1 MYDLESPNFSVEE
14 SINETT
20 GLPTKKY
27 KIKGIFST
35 IGEKNRNGR
44 IYPKHLWE
52 RNVKEYQEV
61 IETGSIN
68 RLGEWQHPP
77 RSNIDPMK
85 GVIAIDKLY
94 IDQTGKYVMGEA
106 TLLDNEQAR
115 QLKSLIDNGIKL
127 SVSSRSLGSVKN
139 GIVEDFKLITYD
151 VVDTPSDYNAT
162 MNGLVESYQLNEGI
176 LMDKEFDIVDDK
188 IVEVKSAESSKKSTK
203 QKEKKKSIK
212 EDDSKDTEDKE
223 TKDEVE
229 ILNDDETD
237 DTDNTDD
244 TKNTEKDKEDEDKD
258 DKNDKDEKSELS
270 EQDLNRFN
278 QELKNKFK
286 ELLSSF

>member
-20 GLPTKKY
+20 GLPSKKY

-203 QKEKKKSIK
+203 KKKSIK

-223 TKDEVE
+223 KVE
-229 ILNDDETD
+229 ILNDDNSD
-237 DTDNTDD
+237 DSDEECKD
-244 TKNTEKDKEDEDKD
+244 TENTEDTEDSKDSKQ
-258 DKNDKDEKSELS
+258 DKDEKSELS

-286 ELLSSF
+286 ELLSSFLI

>member
-20 GLPTKKY
+20 GLPSKKY

-52 RNVKEYQEV
+52 KNVREYQEV

-188 IVEVKSAESSKKSTK
+188 IVEVKKSSAK
-203 QKEKKKSIK
+203 KKKSIK

>member
-20 GLPTKKY
+20 GLPSKKY

-52 RNVKEYQEV
+52 KNVREYQEV

-188 IVEVKSAESSKKSTK
+188 IVEVNSGKSSKKSN
-203 QKEKKKSIK
+203 KKSIK
-212 EDDSKDTEDKE
+212 EDDTKDTEDKE
-223 TKDEVE
+223 KVE

-244 TKNTEKDKEDEDKD
+244 TKKTEKDKEDEDKD
-258 DKNDKDEKSELS
+258 DKNDKDEKSEIT

>member
-20 GLPTKKY
+20 GLPSKKY

-188 IVEVKSAESSKKSTK
+188 IVEVKSAESSKKLTK

-212 EDDSKDTEDKE
+212 EEETDDKKDDK
-223 TKDEVE
+223 DVE
-229 ILNDDETD
+229 ILNDDDSD
-237 DTDNTDD
+237 DSDEESKD
-244 TKNTEKDKEDEDKD
+244 TKDTEDSKDSKQDKD
-258 DKNDKDEKSELS
+258 ELS

>member
-52 RNVKEYQEV
+52 KNVREYQEV

-188 IVEVKSAESSKKSTK
+188 IVEVQSAESSKKS
-203 QKEKKKSIK
+203 KKSIK

-223 TKDEVE
+223 KVE

-237 DTDNTDD
+237 DTDEECKD
-244 TKNTEKDKEDEDKD
+244 TENTEDTEDSKDSKQDKD
-258 DKNDKDEKSELS
+258 ELS

>member
-52 RNVKEYQEV
+52 KNVREYQEV

-188 IVEVKSAESSKKSTK
+188 IVEVQSSKKSK
-203 QKEKKKSIK
+203 GKKSIK
-212 EDDSKDTEDKE
+212 EEETEDKE
-223 TKDEVE
+223 KVE
-229 ILNDDETD
+229 ILNDDNSD
-237 DTDNTDD
+237 DSDEECKD
-244 TKNTEKDKEDEDKD
+244 TENTEDSKDSKQDKESDI
-258 DKNDKDEKSELS
+258 S
-270 EQDLNRFN
+270 EQDLNKFN
-278 QELKNKFK
+278 TELKNKFK

>member
-20 GLPTKKY
+20 GLPSKKY

-52 RNVKEYQEV
+52 KNVREYQEV

-188 IVEVKSAESSKKSTK
+188 IVEVQSSKKSSAK
-203 QKEKKKSIK
+203 KKKSIK
-212 EDDSKDTEDKE
+212 EDDTKDTEDK
-223 TKDEVE
+223 DVE

-244 TKNTEKDKEDEDKD
+244 TKKTEKDKEDEDKD

>member
-20 GLPTKKY
+20 GLPSKKY

-52 RNVKEYQEV
+52 KNVREYQEV

-188 IVEVKSAESSKKSTK
+188 IVEVKSGKSNKKST
-203 QKEKKKSIK
+203 KKSIK
-212 EDDSKDTEDKE
+212 EEETED
-223 TKDEVE
+223 TKGKDVE
-229 ILNDDETD
+229 ILNDDD
-237 DTDNTDD
+237 DDESEECKD
-244 TKNTEKDKEDEDKD
+244 TEDTEDSKDSKQ
-258 DKNDKDEKSELS
+258 DKDEKSELS

>member
-20 GLPTKKY
+20 GLPSKKY

-52 RNVKEYQEV
+52 KNVREYQEV

-188 IVEVKSAESSKKSTK
+188 IVEVNSGKSSKKSN
-203 QKEKKKSIK
+203 KKSIK
-212 EDDSKDTEDKE
+212 EDDTKDTEDKE
-223 TKDEVE
+223 KVE
-229 ILNDDETD
+229 ILNDDDSD
-237 DTDNTDD
+237 DSDEESKD
-244 TKNTEKDKEDEDKD
+244 TKDTEDSKDSKQDKD
-258 DKNDKDEKSELS
+258 ELS

>member
-52 RNVKEYQEV
+52 KNVREYQEV

-188 IVEVKSAESSKKSTK
+188 IVEVQSSKKSTK
-203 QKEKKKSIK
+203 KKKSIK
-212 EDDSKDTEDKE
+212 EDDTNDTDDTKDKE
-223 TKDEVE
+223 KVE
-229 ILNDDETD
+229 ILNDDNSD
-237 DTDNTDD
+237 DSDEECKD
-244 TKNTEKDKEDEDKD
+244 TENTEDSKDSKQ
-258 DKNDKDEKSELS
+258 DKDEKSEIT

>member
-20 GLPTKKY
+20 GLPSKKY

-188 IVEVKSAESSKKSTK
+188 IVEVNSGKSSKKS
-203 QKEKKKSIK
+203 KKSIK

-223 TKDEVE
+223 KVE
-229 ILNDDETD
+229 ILNDDNSD
-237 DTDNTDD
+237 DSDEECKD
-244 TKNTEKDKEDEDKD
+244 TENTEDSKDSKQ
-258 DKNDKDEKSELS
+258 DKDEKSEIT

>member
-20 GLPTKKY
+20 GLPSKKY

-52 RNVKEYQEV
+52 KNVREYQEV

-188 IVEVKSAESSKKSTK
+188 IVEVQSSKKSTK

-223 TKDEVE
+223 KVE

>member
-20 GLPTKKY
+20 GLPSKKY

-188 IVEVKSAESSKKSTK
+188 IVEVKSAESSKKLTK

-212 EDDSKDTEDKE
+212 EDDTNDTDDTKDKE
-223 TKDEVE
+223 KVE
-229 ILNDDETD
+229 ILNDDNSD
-237 DTDNTDD
+237 DSDEECKD
-244 TKNTEKDKEDEDKD
+244 TENTEDSKDSKQ
-258 DKNDKDEKSELS
+258 DKDEKSEIT

>member
-188 IVEVKSAESSKKSTK
+188 IVEVQSLKKSK
-203 QKEKKKSIK
+203 GKKSIK
-212 EDDSKDTEDKE
+212 EEDTEDK
-223 TKDEVE
+223 KDDKDVE
-229 ILNDDETD
+229 ILNDDD
-237 DTDNTDD
+237 DSENSKKSDKNDD
-244 TKNTEKDKEDEDKD
+244 DKKECDKD
-258 DKNDKDEKSELS
+258 DKDDKDERSEIT

>member
-52 RNVKEYQEV
+52 KNVREYQEV

-188 IVEVKSAESSKKSTK
+188 IVEVNSGKSSKKSN
-203 QKEKKKSIK
+203 KKSIK

-244 TKNTEKDKEDEDKD
+244 TKKTEKDKEDEDKD

>member
-212 EDDSKDTEDKE
+212 EEETDDKKDDK
-223 TKDEVE
+223 DVE
-229 ILNDDETD
+229 ILNDDDSDEESK
-237 DTDNTDD
+237 D
-244 TKNTEKDKEDEDKD
+244 TKDTEDSKDSKQ
-258 DKNDKDEKSELS
+258 DKDEKSELS

>member
-20 GLPTKKY
+20 GLPSKKY

-188 IVEVKSAESSKKSTK
+188 IVEVKSAESSKKLTK

-212 EDDSKDTEDKE
+212 EEETDDKKDDK
-223 TKDEVE
+223 DVE
-229 ILNDDETD
+229 ILNDDNSD
-237 DTDNTDD
+237 DSDEECKD
-244 TKNTEKDKEDEDKD
+244 TENTEDTEDSKDSKQDKD
-258 DKNDKDEKSELS
+258 ELS

>member
-20 GLPTKKY
+20 GLPSKKY

-188 IVEVKSAESSKKSTK
+188 IVEVKSAESSKKSNKKST
-203 QKEKKKSIK
+203 KKSIK

-229 ILNDDETD
+229 ILNDDNSD
-237 DTDNTDD
+237 DSDEECKD
-244 TKNTEKDKEDEDKD
+244 TENTEDSKDSKQ
-258 DKNDKDEKSELS
+258 DKDEKSELS

>member
-52 RNVKEYQEV
+52 KNVKEYQEV

-188 IVEVKSAESSKKSTK
+188 IVEVQSSKKSTK

-223 TKDEVE
+223 KVE

>member
-52 RNVKEYQEV
+52 KNVREYQEV

-188 IVEVKSAESSKKSTK
+188 IVEVNSGKSSKKSN
-203 QKEKKKSIK
+203 KKSIK
-212 EDDSKDTEDKE
+212 EDDTKDTEDKE

-229 ILNDDETD
+229 ILNDDNSD
-237 DTDNTDD
+237 DSDEECKD
-244 TKNTEKDKEDEDKD
+244 TENTEDSKDSKQ
-258 DKNDKDEKSELS
+258 DKDEKSELS

>member
-188 IVEVKSAESSKKSTK
+188 IVEVNSGKSSKKSN
-203 QKEKKKSIK
+203 KKSIK
-212 EDDSKDTEDKE
+212 EDDTKDTEDKE
-223 TKDEVE
+223 KVE

-244 TKNTEKDKEDEDKD
+244 TKKTEKDKEDE
-258 DKNDKDEKSELS
+258 DKDEKSELS

>member
-44 IYPKHLWE
+44 IYPKPLWE
-52 RNVKEYQEV
+52 KNVREYQEV

-188 IVEVKSAESSKKSTK
+188 IVEVQSSKKSTK

-223 TKDEVE
+223 KVE

-237 DTDNTDD
+237 DTDD
-244 TKNTEKDKEDEDKD
+244 TKKTEKDKEDEDKD
-258 DKNDKDEKSELS
+258 DKNDKDEKSEIT

>member
-20 GLPTKKY
+20 GLPSKKY

-52 RNVKEYQEV
+52 KNVREYQEV

-188 IVEVKSAESSKKSTK
+188 IVEVKSAESSKKSNKKST
-203 QKEKKKSIK
+203 KKSIK
-212 EDDSKDTEDKE
+212 EEETDDKKDDK
-223 TKDEVE
+223 DVE
-229 ILNDDETD
+229 ILNDDNDSD
-237 DTDNTDD
+237 DSDEECKD
-244 TKNTEKDKEDEDKD
+244 TENTEDSKDSKQDKD
-258 DKNDKDEKSELS
+258 ELS

>member
-20 GLPTKKY
+20 GLPSKKY

-188 IVEVKSAESSKKSTK
+188 IVEVQSLKKSK
-203 QKEKKKSIK
+203 KKKSIK
-212 EDDSKDTEDKE
+212 EDDTDDTKDKE

-244 TKNTEKDKEDEDKD
+244 TKKTEKDKEDEDKD

>member
-188 IVEVKSAESSKKSTK
+188 IVEVQSLKKSK
-203 QKEKKKSIK
+203 GKKSIK
-212 EDDSKDTEDKE
+212 EEDTEDK
-223 TKDEVE
+223 KDDKDVE
-229 ILNDDETD
+229 ILNDDD
-237 DTDNTDD
+237 DSENSKKSDKNDD
-244 TKNTEKDKEDEDKD
+244 DKKECDKD
-258 DKNDKDEKSELS
+258 DKDDKDEKSEIT

>member
-20 GLPTKKY
+20 GLPSKKY

-203 QKEKKKSIK
+203 KKKSIK
-212 EDDSKDTEDKE
+212 EDDTKDTEDKE
-223 TKDEVE
+223 KVE
-229 ILNDDETD
+229 ILNDDNSD
-237 DTDNTDD
+237 DSDEECKD
-244 TKNTEKDKEDEDKD
+244 TENTEDTEDSKDSKQ
-258 DKNDKDEKSELS
+258 DKDEKSELS

>member
-20 GLPTKKY
+20 GLPSKKY

-188 IVEVKSAESSKKSTK
+188 IVEVKSGKSSKKST
-203 QKEKKKSIK
+203 KKSIK
-212 EDDSKDTEDKE
+212 EDDSKDTDDKE
-223 TKDEVE
+223 TKDDVE

-244 TKNTEKDKEDEDKD
+244 TKKTEKDKEDEDKD

>member
-20 GLPTKKY
+20 GLPSKKY

-188 IVEVKSAESSKKSTK
+188 IVEVQSSKKSTK

-212 EDDSKDTEDKE
+212 EEETDDKKDDK
-223 TKDEVE
+223 DVE
-229 ILNDDETD
+229 ILNDDDSD
-237 DTDNTDD
+237 DSDEESKD
-244 TKNTEKDKEDEDKD
+244 TKDTEDSKDSKQDKD
-258 DKNDKDEKSELS
+258 ELS

>member
-20 GLPTKKY
+20 GLPSKKY

-188 IVEVKSAESSKKSTK
+188 IVEVKSAESSKKLTK
-203 QKEKKKSIK
+203 KKKSIK
-212 EDDSKDTEDKE
+212 EETDDKE
-223 TKDEVE
+223 KVE

-244 TKNTEKDKEDEDKD
+244 TKKTEKDKEDEDKD
-258 DKNDKDEKSELS
+258 DKNDKDEKSEIT

>member
-188 IVEVKSAESSKKSTK
+188 IVEVKKSNKKSN
-203 QKEKKKSIK
+203 KKSIK

-229 ILNDDETD
+229 ILNDDDSD
-237 DTDNTDD
+237 DSDEECKD
-244 TKNTEKDKEDEDKD
+244 TKDTEDSKDSKQ
-258 DKNDKDEKSELS
+258 DKDEKSELS

>member
-188 IVEVKSAESSKKSTK
+188 IVEVNSGKSSKKST
-203 QKEKKKSIK
+203 KKSIK
-212 EDDSKDTEDKE
+212 EDDTKDTEDKE

-244 TKNTEKDKEDEDKD
+244 TKKTEKDKEDEDKD

>member
-20 GLPTKKY
+20 GLPSKKY

-203 QKEKKKSIK
+203 KKKSIK
-212 EDDSKDTEDKE
+212 EEETDDKKDDK
-223 TKDEVE
+223 DVE
-229 ILNDDETD
+229 ILNDDNDSD
-237 DTDNTDD
+237 DSDEECKD
-244 TKNTEKDKEDEDKD
+244 TENTEDTEDSKDSKQ
-258 DKNDKDEKSELS
+258 DKDEKSELS

>member
-20 GLPTKKY
+20 GLPSKKY

-52 RNVKEYQEV
+52 KNVREYQEV

-188 IVEVKSAESSKKSTK
+188 IVEVNSGKSSKKSN
-203 QKEKKKSIK
+203 KKSIK
-212 EDDSKDTEDKE
+212 EDDTKDTEDKE
-223 TKDEVE
+223 KVE

>member
-212 EDDSKDTEDKE
+212 EEETDDKE
-223 TKDEVE
+223 KVE

-237 DTDNTDD
+237 DTDEESKD
-244 TKNTEKDKEDEDKD
+244 TKDTEDSKDSKQ
-258 DKNDKDEKSELS
+258 DKDEKSELS

>member
-52 RNVKEYQEV
+52 KNVREYQEV

-188 IVEVKSAESSKKSTK
+188 IVEVKSAESSKKLTK
-203 QKEKKKSIK
+203 KKNTTKSIK

-223 TKDEVE
+223 TKDEEKVE
-229 ILNDDETD
+229 ILNDDNSD
-237 DTDNTDD
+237 DSDEECKD
-244 TKNTEKDKEDEDKD
+244 TENTEDSKDSKQ
-258 DKNDKDEKSELS
+258 DKDEKSEIT

>member
-20 GLPTKKY
+20 GLPSKKY

-52 RNVKEYQEV
+52 KNVREYQEV
-61 IETGSIN
+61 IESGSIN

-188 IVEVKSAESSKKSTK
+188 IVEVKKSSAK
-203 QKEKKKSIK
+203 KKKSIK

-244 TKNTEKDKEDEDKD
+244 TKKTEKDKEDEDKD

>member
-52 RNVKEYQEV
+52 KNVREYQEV

-188 IVEVKSAESSKKSTK
+188 IVEVKKSSAK
-203 QKEKKKSIK
+203 KKKSIK
-212 EDDSKDTEDKE
+212 EDDTEDKE
-223 TKDEVE
+223 KVE
-229 ILNDDETD
+229 ILNDDD
-237 DTDNTDD
+237 DSDNSDEECKDSED
-244 TKNTEKDKEDEDKD
+244 TEDSKDSKQEKEDKETEVT
-258 DKNDKDEKSELS
+258 
-270 EQDLNRFN
+270 EQDLNKFN
-278 QELKNKFK
+278 TELKNKFK

>member
-20 GLPTKKY
+20 GLPSKKY

-52 RNVKEYQEV
+52 KNVREYQEV

-188 IVEVKSAESSKKSTK
+188 IVEVKKSSAK
-203 QKEKKKSIK
+203 KKKSIK

-244 TKNTEKDKEDEDKD
+244 TKKTEKDKEDEDKD

>member
-20 GLPTKKY
+20 GLPSKKY

-188 IVEVKSAESSKKSTK
+188 IVEVKSGKSSKKS
-203 QKEKKKSIK
+203 KKSIK
-212 EDDSKDTEDKE
+212 EEETDDKKDDK
-223 TKDEVE
+223 DVE
-229 ILNDDETD
+229 ILNDDDSD
-237 DTDNTDD
+237 DSDEESKD
-244 TKNTEKDKEDEDKD
+244 TKDTEDSKDSKQDKD
-258 DKNDKDEKSELS
+258 ELS

>member
-188 IVEVKSAESSKKSTK
+188 IVEVNSGKSSKKSN
-203 QKEKKKSIK
+203 KKSIK
-212 EDDSKDTEDKE
+212 EDDTKDTEDKE
-223 TKDEVE
+223 KVE

-258 DKNDKDEKSELS
+258 DKNDKDEKSEIT